1 MKKTILGSFALILLL
16 LPAFSGAWNKT
27 GHFVVASIAY
37 DLLLPNTK
45 MQVDAILSRHPDF
58 PMWVQGVPAAKKG
71 KAAFIKASGWPD
83 DIKTDSRFFDP
94 GDPQT
99 PEIPGL
105 PPGSNKRNRDW
116 HYTNIP
122 FTMDDTPLKPPAPTN
137 VVTKLQEFQSI
148 AMFPKQ
154 MQTYALPWII
164 HLAGDIHQPLH
175 AVALFRHDLTNGDS
189 GGNDIEMK
197 GGGSLHSY
205 WDGRVGGSLSD
216 AFISQTAAT
225 ATTRNPKPA
234 QVSFDPAVWVLDSVK
249 QRYFVY
255 SFIGE
260 GTHQDQAAVSVNY
273 ATNAK
278 LLALEQTASAG
289 YRLAEFLNQKLP

>member
-1 MKKTILGSFALILLL
+1 MKRVILVSFALILLL
-16 LPAFSGAWNKT
+16 FPALTGAWNKT

-37 DLLLPNTK
+37 ELLLPNTK
-45 MQVDAILSRHPDF
+45 MQVDAILARHPDF
-58 PMWVQGVPAAKKG
+58 SKWVQGVPAAKRG
-71 KAAFIKASGWPD
+71 KAAFINAAGWPD
-83 DIKTDSRFFDP
+83 DIKSDPRFFDP
-94 GDPQT
+94 GDPKT

-105 PPGSNKRNRDW
+105 PTGSNKRNRDW

-122 FTMDDTPLKPPAPTN
+122 FTMDDTPLKPPAATN

-148 AMFPKQ
+148 ATFPKE
-154 MQTYALPWII
+154 MQTYVVPWLI

-175 AVALFRHDLTNGDS
+175 TVALFRQDLLNGDS
-189 GGNDIEMK
+189 GGNGIDMK
-197 GGGSLHSY
+197 GGGNLHTY

-216 AFISQTAAT
+216 TFIEQTAAT
-225 ATTRNPKPA
+225 AAKRTLKPA
-234 QVSFDPAVWVLDSVK
+234 QISIDPAIWVLDSVR
-249 QRYFVY
+249 QRFFVY

-278 LLALEQTASAG
+278 LLAFEQAAMAG